1 MSPPPGSLDLPP
13 DTARSTLS
21 ATTTT
26 TPGSHSLRWMGTKYV
41 FCSHQYKESSCMQ
54 GLSPRQSLA
63 QGLLSSRFGNSC
75 PFRCGLWGLLTSQ
88 DRKTQ
93 ELYFCCGLSQRLSY
107 GCCSRGAGSELAAI
121 CKGAAK
127 SRLFPNQPSCSGPQ
141 GKQHG
146 QAQAEL
152 SAPAPQPCLL
162 AQQPLVPTNKQ
173 ASQPSILAL

>member
-1 MSPPPGSLDLPP
+1 MSPPWGSLGLPP

-88 DRKTQ
+88 DSKPQ

-121 CKGAAK
+121 CEGAAK

-141 GKQHG
+141 GKRARAG
-146 QAQAEL
+146 PGRTLRPCPPTL
-152 SAPAPQPCLL
+152 SPGPAAPGAH
-162 AQQPLVPTNKQ
+162 K
-173 ASQPSILAL
+173 